1 MLAQITDP
9 HVGIEPAA
17 DARLA
22 AAVAEVRALAQAPDG
37 VLVSGDLAADGRPE
51 EYARVR
57 ELLGGLPGA
66 VHVLAGN
73 HDVRAGLREAFGV
86 PGAPDDPIRYAARCG
101 PLRLVACDTT
111 VPGHHHGELDL
122 DWLGAQLAADRAT
135 PTIVAMHHPP
145 MLLGIPVMD
154 ELALRAQ
161 DRAGLAAL
169 LRGAPHVRRV
179 VCGHVHRTSVGSV
192 GGCPVLT
199 VSSTEMQ
206 HRLDLAAREF
216 DLVAEPPDVAVHVL
230 VEGEL
235 VSHVQPVS
243 GWPG

>member
-17 DARLA
+17 EGRLA
-22 AAVAEVRALAQAPDG
+22 AAIAEVRALAQVPDA

-51 EYARVR
+51 EYTRVR
-57 ELLGGLPGA
+57 ELFGELPAA

-73 HDVRAGLREAFGV
+73 HDKRAELRAAFGI
-86 PGAPDDPIRYAARCG
+86 PGAGDDPIRYAVRCG
-101 PLRLVACDTT
+101 PLRLVACDTI

-122 DWLGAQLAADRAT
+122 AWLGAQLAADADT

-154 ELALRAQ
+154 ELALRAP
-161 DRAGLAAL
+161 DRAGLAEL
-169 LRGAPHVRRV
+169 LRGAPQVRRV

-199 VSSTEMQ
+199 LASTEIQ
-206 HRLDLAAREF
+206 HRLDFAAREF
-216 DLVAEPPDVAVHVL
+216 DLVAEPADVAVHVL
-230 VEGEL
+230 VDGEV
-235 VSHVQPVS
+235 VSHVQPVT
-243 GWPG
+243 GRPG

>member
-1 MLAQITDP
+1 MLAQISDP

-17 DARLA
+17 ETRLTA
-22 AAVAEVRALAQAPDG
+22 AIAEIRALAQAPDA
-37 VLVSGDLAADGRPE
+37 VLVSGDLAADGRAE
-51 EYARVR
+51 EYERVC
-57 ELLGGLPGA
+57 ELLGELAGP

-73 HDVRAGLREAFGV
+73 HDLRAGLRAAFGV
-86 PGAPDDPIRYAARCG
+86 AGARDDPIQYAVRCG

-122 DWLGAQLAADRAT
+122 DWLTAQLAADQDT

-154 ELALRAQ
+154 ELALRAEH
-161 DRAGLAAL
+161 RTGLAQAL
-169 LRGAPHVRRV
+169 RAAPQVRRV

-199 VSSTEMQ
+199 LSSTEMQ
-206 HRLDLAAREF
+206 HRLDFTAHAF

-230 VEGEL
+230 VAGEL